1 MALIP
6 VRADYVNPVDSPSPP
21 ACLQW
26 IDSPKTASTLK
37 SLERKRSASH
47 GPSELSA
54 EPDRIR
60 AGLDLNTT
68 FMADSC
74 DPSEPCVSSQGYLRG

>member
-6 VRADYVNPVDSPSPP
+6 VRADYVNPVDSHSP

-26 IDSPKTASTLK
+26 IDSPKIASTLK
-37 SLERKRSASH
+37 SLERKQSASR
-47 GPSELSA
+47 GPPELSA

-74 DPSEPCVSSQGYLRG
+74 DPSEPCVSSQGYLWG